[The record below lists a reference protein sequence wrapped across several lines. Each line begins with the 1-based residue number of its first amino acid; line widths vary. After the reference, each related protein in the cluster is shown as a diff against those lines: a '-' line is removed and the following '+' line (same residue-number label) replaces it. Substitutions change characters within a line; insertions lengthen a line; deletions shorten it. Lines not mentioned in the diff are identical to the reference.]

1 MSTHPSINYSSH
13 YLSGQQWQSKWNLFT
28 KSSEV
33 HGVGTK
39 RPTWS
44 STLMIPFLLFLFP
57 LPGSHM
63 SQTTSHNVH
72 MWDRGHFPF
81 MEARYLMVVI
91 TGIPNVI
98 SGTGIVWFLFSE
110 SGAWANCTYPTYPCF
125 SLISIFLFNKKQNLK
140 KEVKIEYS
148 AEKRHQSTVSQDV
161 RIYSWMSV
169 TTVLSQPKIG
179 TGGSSFINLMPPE
192 CQVSPRLFA
201 GTFHVLCPVN
211 KRLSTQGDPHR
222 LSSNSS
228 TNLDPKW
235 LISGA
240 PSQA

>member
-1 MSTHPSINYSSH
+1 MANTGLLKESEISGFFPGSVHKWYFVRVALELVFHMSTHPSINYSSH

-98 SGTGIVWFLFSE
+98 SGTGLVWFLFSE

-125 SLISIFLFNKKQNLK
+125 SLISIFLFNKK
-140 KEVKIEYS
+140 
-148 AEKRHQSTVSQDV
+148 
-161 RIYSWMSV
+161 
-169 TTVLSQPKIG
+169 
-179 TGGSSFINLMPPE
+179 
-192 CQVSPRLFA
+192 
-201 GTFHVLCPVN
+201 
-211 KRLSTQGDPHR
+211 
-222 LSSNSS
+222 
-228 TNLDPKW
+228 
-235 LISGA
+235 
-240 PSQA
+240 